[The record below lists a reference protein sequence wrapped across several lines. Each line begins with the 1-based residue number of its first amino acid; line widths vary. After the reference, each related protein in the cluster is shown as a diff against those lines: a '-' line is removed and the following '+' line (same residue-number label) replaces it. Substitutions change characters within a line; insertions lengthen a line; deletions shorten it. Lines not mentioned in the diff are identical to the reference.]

1 MEQTKLSTLSGP
13 LVWLSSSP
21 SFPPRGSV
29 TTAEVHLSPKLN
41 APGVE
46 SEHHQAAVH
55 PEQTATLLSA
65 FVYLFVNEGDQT
77 IHAVVSEN
85 LVRILCV
92 NKYFAK
98 ERAEQP
104 SVQPSHDCHREK
116 THMHIHTNS
125 PTHVRSSPSGF
136 VLKMLRCPT
145 CFSLG
150 LCSPVISDPRAP
162 PSLG

>member
-1 MEQTKLSTLSGP
+1 M
-13 LVWLSSSP
+13 
-21 SFPPRGSV
+21 

-46 SEHHQAAVH
+46 SEHHQAAMH

-65 FVYLFVNEGDQT
+65 FVYLFVNEGD
-77 IHAVVSEN
+77 HAVVSEN

-98 ERAEQP
+98 ERAEQS

-116 THMHIHTNS
+116 TQMHIHANS

-150 LCSPVISDPRAP
+150 LCSPMISDPRAP